1 MDPRPPG
8 GVRFIGG
15 LMKLNAIVTGLIGIL
30 FVAKSSDDAFWARL
44 DVPSGIGGYQ
54 GLAFLL
60 VAGLTWILVLA
71 LYDRSRGARVIVTV
85 LTCLRI
91 AADLA
96 SIIRYSGPARA
107 VAIIDL
113 LFGLFILF
121 LLYGT
126 PAATEWFKRQEYPES
141 PVPPRPV

>member
-1 MDPRPPG
+1 
-8 GVRFIGG
+8 
-15 LMKLNAIVTGLIGIL
+15 MKLNAIVTGLIGIV

-44 DVPSGIGGYQ
+44 GVPSGIGGYQ

-60 VAGLTWILVLA
+60 VAGLTWVLVLA

-96 SIIRYSGPARA
+96 SIIRYDSGPARA

-126 PAATEWFKRQEYPES
+126 PAATEWFKQPEPPEA